1 MTALAAKS
9 VCSKCKMKFIK
20 NKKRAGRLA
29 ALSLLCL
36 FLLSAFS
43 GCVSVK
49 RARNLVLSG
58 DKVSA
63 IEMLCK
69 VIANKKK
76 DQAEAIELFIELYPS
91 TAEEIMPKESVAQI
105 RKAFADKY
113 GASEIQAIKKCAEN
127 SSSIKSVLT
136 HPDITNVIKKSEAII
151 LAYNDLARIKKAV
164 SVLPGT
170 LFDERTGEHE
180 VVKYSEDFAG
190 MGQESKK
197 GLAEFYYNIA
207 EAFFPGNNAQERIWL
222 IDIYKKAESLYKGVG
237 QTATR
242 CAELCYLNGQE
253 YERLNSLEGNKQAI
267 TWYKN
272 ALVWTRN
279 YKDSNERIQILSYE
293 IAMVLL
299 GQARTKEDY
308 KEVIRYLT
316 DAGNYK
322 DAPQL
327 ILEVKYHLAYI
338 YRNERTL
345 ASYEEAG
352 RLFTELGNYKNS
364 PYETELFE
372 FYKKLKGLAK
382 NYFYGNIYLS
392 WANYTPFTISR
403 NLVPRGDGTAN
414 LSLACAS
421 SDFGV
426 YIPSM
431 EKTIYPGAI
440 IEGES
445 IASQAF
451 TTMPYASRLPI
462 NCHLNYDGRNLS
474 SAVLNYPNDGSLST
488 KEVKRMAKLCASALD
503 ADCDYEFQ
511 KVYSLED
518 LALSTGMGAARD
530 KVSYAM
536 TAYNWN
542 PNKSYTLIKVR
553 QKFFSANI
561 DSPLLPI
568 DFFAVDQKTASP
580 ALLKSVTPYY
590 VSSVDYGRMAYFV
603 VCSDLTSEEIIKD
616 FVSCRPYDK
625 KNRGSAGMRANPDI
639 TAKWAR
645 NGTTVRSITVSEKVY
660 SISDLDGMFNWIKL
674 GTSLALD
681 IDNMVPISFALR
693 NLLDNSY
700 ALLSR
705 SQNLVVTLSSRETPV
720 PASTP
725 TPTTPATPAPTTT
738 TTPTTPTQPTTT
750 TTPQPQPEPEQTPTQ
765 PAPPTTTPTQ
775 TNEPAPSQPTT
786 PASTQETVST
796 INGTK
801 VPASAYNGD
810 SSLIFV
816 GKKGYY
822 KCSSISVEQGSG
834 VKTYYYDIPAS
845 EIEICVASWSD
856 SEFNTVMVNG
866 ISMLKNKT
874 VYSFRD
880 VCGNTISLDTVDSTG
895 KRVHNLLLVR
905 KR

>member
-1 MTALAAKS
+1 
-9 VCSKCKMKFIK
+9 MKFIK

-36 FLLSAFS
+36 FLSSAFC

-91 TAEEIMPKESVAQI
+91 TVEEMRPQESVAQI

-113 GASEIQAIKKCAEN
+113 GGSEIQAIKKCAEN
-127 SSSIKSVLT
+127 SSSARSVLT
-136 HPDITNVIKKSEAII
+136 HPDIANVIKKSEAII
-151 LAYNDLARIKKAV
+151 LAYNGLARIKKAV

-170 LFDERTGEHE
+170 LFDAQTGEHE

-207 EAFFPGNNAQERIWL
+207 EAFFPGSDAQERIWL
-222 IDIYKKAESLYKGVG
+222 IEVYKKAESLYKGIG
-237 QTATR
+237 QTAAR

-253 YERLNSLEGNKQAI
+253 YERLNTLEGNKQAI

-279 YKDSNERIQILSYE
+279 YKDANERIQILSYE

-327 ILEVKYHLAYI
+327 ILEVKYHLAYL

-352 RLFTELGNYKNS
+352 RLFAELGNYKNS
-364 PYETELFE
+364 PYETTLYE
-372 FYKKLKGLAK
+372 FYKKLKTLAK
-382 NYFYGNIYLS
+382 NYFYGNVYLS
-392 WANYTPFTISR
+392 WANYTPFTMSR

-414 LSLACAS
+414 LSLSCAT

-426 YIPSM
+426 YIPTM

-440 IEGES
+440 IEGET

-451 TTMPYASRLPI
+451 ATIPYASRLPI
-462 NCHLNYDGRNLS
+462 DCHLNYEGRNLS
-474 SAVLNYPNDGSLST
+474 TAVLNYPNDGTLST
-488 KEVKRMAKLCASALD
+488 KEIRRMAKLCASSLD

-511 KVYSLED
+511 RVYSLED

-561 DSPLLPI
+561 DSPLMPI

-603 VCSDLTSEEIIKD
+603 VCSDLSSEEIIKD
-616 FVSCRPYDK
+616 FVSCRPRDK

-639 TAKWAR
+639 AAKWAQ

-660 SISDLDGMFNWIKL
+660 SISDLDGIFNWIKL
-674 GTSLALD
+674 GTSLSLD
-681 IDNMVPISFALR
+681 IDNMVPISFALK

-705 SQNLVVTLSSRETPV
+705 PQNLVVTLPQTSAPTTTTTTTTTPTQPQPTPTPV
-720 PASTP
+720 PTPEP
-725 TPTTPATPAPTTT
+725 TPTQPEPSEPEPTPTTT
-738 TTPTTPTQPTTT
+738 TTPT
-750 TTPQPQPEPEQTPTQ
+750 QPEPTPV
-765 PAPPTTTPTQ
+765 PTP
-775 TNEPAPSQPTT
+775 EPT
-786 PASTQETVST
+786 PAHETATT
-796 INGTK
+796 INGTS
-801 VPASAYNGD
+801 VPASAYAGD
-810 SSLIFV
+810 TSLIFV

-834 VKTYYYDIPAS
+834 VKTYYYDVPAS

-895 KRVHNLLLVR
+895 KRIHNLLVIR